1 METLFRGVVWF
12 TFYVFLILVPL
23 VAAAVFRQAGGRT
36 FLVGLGVACGYV
48 GLSIMTIQFSL
59 ISRVKSVSGAFGQ
72 DVLERFH
79 REMGYVAA
87 LFMIAHPVL
96 LMLGGYPWA
105 LLNPFWEG
113 NLPMW
118 RWGTVALYGLAL
130 LIVLATFRKVLHVAY
145 EWWQWSHAGLATL
158 AVCCALMHVFIVG
171 NYSASLAMRALW
183 SVYALNFFGLALWYR
198 FIRPLRQWRRPWCVI
213 DNIAERGNAHT
224 LVLHPDGHPGFVF
237 EPGQFAWL
245 TLGRTP
251 FHFQQHPI
259 SISSSAE
266 VGRGGRIAFTIKALG
281 DWSAKVVPRIQPG
294 SSLWVDGPFG
304 VFSPDREQGPGFVL
318 IAGGIGITPFRSM
331 CETLADRQDVRPVI
345 LFYGGHDYDGLTFRE
360 QLDALASRMNLKI
373 VYVLEKPCASWQGER
388 GFITADLLRR
398 HLPREYRRF
407 QYFVCGP
414 PALMD
419 AMERTLPEMGVP
431 QEQVHTERFDLV

>member
-59 ISRVKSVSGAFGQ
+59 ISRVKSVSAAFGQ

-87 LFMIAHPVL
+87 GFVIAHPIL

-105 LLNPFWEG
+105 LFNPFWEG
-113 NLPMW
+113 NLSMW
-118 RWGTVALYGLAL
+118 RWGVISLYGLGL
-130 LIVLATFRKVLHVAY
+130 LIGLATFRKILRLPY

-158 AVCCALMHVFIVG
+158 AVCFALMHVFIVG
-171 NYSASLAMRALW
+171 NYSDSIAMRGLWAL
-183 SVYALNFFGLALWYR
+183 YAMNFFGLALWYR
-198 FIRPLRQWRRPWCVI
+198 IIRPFQQWRRPWCVV
-213 DNIAERGNAHT
+213 DNIAEHGDAHT
-224 LVLHPDGHPGFVF
+224 LVLHPDGHQGFAF

-266 VGRGGRIAFTIKALG
+266 IGVGGKIAFTIKALG
-281 DWSAKVVPRIQPG
+281 DWSAKVVPAIQPG
-294 SSLWVDGPFG
+294 TCLWVDGPYG
-304 VFSPDREQGPGFVL
+304 VFSPDLQQGPGFVL
-318 IAGGIGITPFRSM
+318 IAGGIGITPLRSM
-331 CETLADRQDVRPVI
+331 CETLADRQDLRPVI
-345 LFYGGHDYDGLTFRE
+345 LFYGCGDYEGLTFRE
-360 QLDALASRMNLKI
+360 QLDALSLRMNLKI
-373 VYVLEKPCASWQGER
+373 VYVLERPDASWQGER
-388 GFITADLLRR
+388 GFMTADLLRR
-398 HLPREYRRF
+398 HLPPQYRRF

-414 PALMD
+414 PALMK
-419 AMERTLPEMGVP
+419 AMERTLPAMGVP
-431 QEQVHTERFDLV
+431 QELVHTERFDLV